1 MKKKKTIAERLKEI
15 EEIEFDPSELKGVLP
30 ENRELTQNIGCV
42 GKKSK
47 KKID

>member
-15 EEIEFDPSELKGVLP
+15 EEVEFDPSELKGVLP

-47 KKID
+47 KKND